1 MTPWVMRLLVANG
14 IVFLLQGT
22 VPGFEPP
29 LRLVPALL
37 LTRPWTIISYMFLHG
52 GFGHLLFNMIAL
64 FFFGPRLESRL
75 GSPNFLIL
83 YTVSGVTGGLLSLVF
98 SPWAAIIGASGAIF
112 GVLLGFAMFWPRDQ
126 ILIWGILP
134 IEARGLVAGMTVL
147 ALMGGFTGSGGGVA
161 HFAPLGGFVGGFLSL
176 KFFEWRSPA
185 NAWKRKTAPAAKRES
200 GPSALARW
208 NSIKRDEM
216 HEVNRAELDRI
227 LDQISTTGLASLTPS
242 DREFL
247 ERFSARGKH

>member
-14 IVFLLQGT
+14 IVFLLQLT
-22 VPGFEPP
+22 VPEFEKP
-29 LRLVPALL
+29 LMLVPALL
-37 LTRPWTIISYMFLHG
+37 LTRPWTIITYMFLHG

-83 YTVSGVTGGLLSLVF
+83 YAVSGITGGLLSLVF
-98 SPWAAIIGASGAIF
+98 SSSAIIGASGAIF

-134 IEARGLVAGMTVL
+134 IEARWLVAGMTVL
-147 ALMGGFTGSGGGVA
+147 ALMGGFAGSGSGVA
-161 HFAPLGGFVGGFLSL
+161 HFAHLGGFVGGFLSL
-176 KFFEWRSPA
+176 KFFQWRSPA
-185 NAWKRKTAPAAKRES
+185 KAWKRKTAPAAKRES
-200 GPSALARW
+200 GPSAMARW

-227 LDQISTTGLASLTPS
+227 LDQISTTGLTSLTPG

-247 ERFSARGKH
+247 ERFSTRGKH